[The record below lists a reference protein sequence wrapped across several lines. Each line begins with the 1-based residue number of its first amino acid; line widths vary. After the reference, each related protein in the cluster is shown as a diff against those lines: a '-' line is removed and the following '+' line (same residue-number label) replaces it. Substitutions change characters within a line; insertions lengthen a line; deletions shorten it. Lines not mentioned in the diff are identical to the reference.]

1 MIAGHFGL
9 AAGVKA
15 AEPQIPLW
23 ALMLA
28 TVWLDI
34 VFVPLFLTGIETLQ
48 PVAGTQGGYGANIIH
63 ADYTHSLVGAVV
75 LSIVF
80 GIACGLR
87 WKLRSGVVLGLVSF
101 SHWLLDLVVHRA
113 DMPLLPGDIAH
124 FSKFGFGLWRV
135 PQTTIGIEALLVVAG
150 AWLYWRAARSV
161 SKAAGRSLTRAII
174 ASLLIAIGGIG
185 LLVLD
190 VTAVLG

>member
-48 PVAGTQGGYGANIIH
+48 PVAGTHGGYGANIIH

-75 LSIVF
+75 LSVVF
-80 GIACGLR
+80 GIACGLP

-113 DMPLLPGDIAH
+113 DMPLLPGDTAH

-150 AWLYWRAARSV
+150 AWLYWRAARCV
-161 SKAAGRSLTRAII
+161 SKAAGRGLTRAII

-185 LLVLD
+185 VLALD